1 VVEAFLLGFPQVNLM
16 TQLVEHLHNLFPLR
30 SFSKPARLFLIA
42 VVIDGIIYSAWML
55 FFNLFILAQGYDKTF
70 MGLVNSVP
78 SIATL
83 VLGIPLGMLS
93 DRIGRRPAMLLGLA
107 VNTAGSLLIVLS
119 RTPDLLV
126 AASFLAGIGSTLYV
140 NSQAPFMMKASN
152 ASNRALLFSLSFGLN
167 TLSGTVGSL
176 FAGQLPALFG
186 GLFHVA
192 VDSTLAYQ
200 MVLLCSVV
208 LGSCS
213 LIPVFFIKE
222 PPSAV
227 AALQNP
233 LRSLIG
239 ILRKRIYWLLFLPN
253 LLIGIGAAILIPYMN
268 VFFSETYQYTAEAL
282 GAMFSLSA
290 LLTGLGS
297 IIGPRIAERLGSK
310 IKTVVWTQGLSLG
323 FLLLIGLSPFGWLAV
338 IGFLARGTLMNM
350 ANPLYSAF
358 AMEITT
364 PTEQG
369 AVNSLLSI
377 SWTVG
382 WAVGP
387 FISGLVQDHYGFTPL
402 FVATALLYGTSTSLV
417 WLFFHRRE
425 QQLIAAGEQAV

>member
-1 VVEAFLLGFPQVNLM
+1 MSQF
-16 TQLVEHLHNLFPLR
+16 VEHLHGLFPIK

-42 VVIDGIIYSAWML
+42 VVIDGIVYSAWQL

-83 VLGIPLGMLS
+83 VCGVPLGMLS
-93 DRIGRRPAMLLGLA
+93 DRIGRRPAMLLGIL
-107 VNTAGSLLIVLS
+107 VNMLGSLLIVLS

-126 AASFLAGIGSTLYV
+126 VASFLAGIGSTLYV

-167 TLSGTVGSL
+167 TLSGTVGNL
-176 FAGQLPALFG
+176 FAGTLPTFFG

-192 VDSTLAYQ
+192 VNSTLAYQ
-200 MVLLCSVV
+200 MVLLCSVA

-213 LIPVFFIKE
+213 MIPVSLIKE
-222 PPSAV
+222 PSSGF
-227 AALQNP
+227 AAPENP
-233 LRSLIG
+233 LKSLIG
-239 ILRKRIYWLLFLPN
+239 ILKKHVYWLLFLPN
-253 LLIGIGAAILIPYMN
+253 FLIGVGAAILIPYMN
-268 VFFSETYQYTAEAL
+268 VFFNETFQYTAETL
-282 GAMFSLSA
+282 GVMFSMSA

-297 IIGPRIAERLGSK
+297 IIGPRIADKLGSK
-310 IKTVVWTQGLSLG
+310 ISTVVWTQGLSLG
-323 FLLLIGLSPFGWLAV
+323 FLLLIGFSPFGWLAV
-338 IGFLARGTLMNM
+338 IGFLARGALMNM
-350 ANPLYSAF
+350 AQPLYSAF
-358 AMEITT
+358 AMEMTI
-364 PTEQG
+364 PNEQG

-377 SWTVG
+377 SWTIG

-402 FVATALLYGTSTSLV
+402 FITTALLYGISTGLV
-417 WLFFHRRE
+417 WYFFHGRE
-425 QQLIAAGEQAV
+425 QHLIAAGGQTA

>member
-1 VVEAFLLGFPQVNLM
+1 MQCGLGEFL
-16 TQLVEHLHNLFPLR
+16 
-30 SFSKPARLFLIA
+30 
-42 VVIDGIIYSAWML
+42 
-55 FFNLFILAQGYDKTF
+55 
-70 MGLVNSVP
+70 
-78 SIATL
+78 
-83 VLGIPLGMLS
+83 
-93 DRIGRRPAMLLGLA
+93 
-107 VNTAGSLLIVLS
+107 
-119 RTPDLLV
+119 
-126 AASFLAGIGSTLYV
+126 
-140 NSQAPFMMKASN
+140 
-152 ASNRALLFSLSFGLN
+152 
-167 TLSGTVGSL
+167 
-176 FAGQLPALFG
+176 
-186 GLFHVA
+186 
-192 VDSTLAYQ
+192 VD
-200 MVLLCSVV
+200 
-208 LGSCS
+208 
-213 LIPVFFIKE
+213 PVFLIKE
-222 PPSAV
+222 PLSAV
-227 AALQNP
+227 TALQNP

-239 ILRKRIYWLLFLPN
+239 ILRKRVYWLLFLPN

-268 VFFSETYQYTAEAL
+268 VFFSEFYQYTAEAL

-297 IIGPRIAERLGSK
+297 IIGPRIADRLGSK
-310 IKTVVWTQGLSLG
+310 ISTVVWTQGLSLG
-323 FLLLIGLSPFGWLAV
+323 FLLLIGFSPFGWLAV

-350 ANPLYSAF
+350 AQPLYSAF